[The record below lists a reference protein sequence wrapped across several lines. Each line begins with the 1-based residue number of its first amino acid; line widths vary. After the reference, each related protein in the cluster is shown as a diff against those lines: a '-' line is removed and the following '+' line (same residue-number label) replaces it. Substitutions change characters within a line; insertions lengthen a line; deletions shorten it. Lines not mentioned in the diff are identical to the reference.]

1 MNGLK
6 ALSLWTQLGISL
18 AGPIVLGAV
27 GGRLLDEKFGTDKI
41 FFIILLILGVAVGV
55 SGAYGMVRELIKTE
69 GGGNKNKR

>member
-18 AGPIVLGAV
+18 AGPIVLGALA
-27 GGRLLDEKFGTDKI
+27 GRWLDDKFGTDKI
-41 FFIILLILGVAVGV
+41 FFIILLVLGVAVGV

-69 GGGNKNKR
+69 DGNKNKR